1 MLIALSQVFHVIITI
16 MAIIWIRYNNGFSGG
31 LFTLDHGEIRPHWMV
46 QDVEAR
52 RMLECPWR
60 VLGNLAETYKR
71 GEATN
76 DMGKQT
82 FTSINGPIALF
93 RGHTEQSNTRSQYCI
108 NLTVT
113 TVKSITVELIPP
125 QDGRPLGKWSATEM
139 TRPEDG
145 IASHRDVGTAH
156 YIVACDVT

>member
-31 LFTLDHGEIRPHWMV
+31 LFTLDHGEIRLREPCMTDRSGDSNKILGRPHWMV

-76 DMGKQT
+76 DVRIVYLIKVM
-82 FTSINGPIALF
+82 
-93 RGHTEQSNTRSQYCI
+93 
-108 NLTVT
+108 
-113 TVKSITVELIPP
+113 KS
-125 QDGRPLGKWSATEM
+125 SA
-139 TRPEDG
+139 
-145 IASHRDVGTAH
+145 
-156 YIVACDVT
+156 